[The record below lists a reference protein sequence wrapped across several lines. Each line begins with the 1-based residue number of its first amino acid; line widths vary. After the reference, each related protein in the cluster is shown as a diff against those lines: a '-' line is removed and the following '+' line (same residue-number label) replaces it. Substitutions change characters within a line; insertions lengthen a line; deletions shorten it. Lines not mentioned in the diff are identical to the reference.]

1 MKITLRRVCI
11 CIALIYLAFSAYAT
25 YIVFFKTKAVNR
37 IQRVTKK
44 GKGSVP
50 QTAGPN
56 HLKDVLSVED
66 GEWNPWEED
75 EKKSTL
81 SPKDQN
87 VILKNIKDYPSEKK
101 EQYFK
106 VQIWGK
112 AAIGLYLWEH
122 ILEGQLNPSDP
133 TAQWRIGNLHLGKIH
148 FSFYTGPSVV
158 PKYLPLDSTFV
169 VLVLNGR
176 EEQKISYAIQ
186 WLQHVKSLVQTRKI
200 LHVAV
205 VLLGSEQ
212 CNNDWIRVYLR
223 QNGGFID
230 LLFLVYDSP
239 WVNGRDIFQWPLGV
253 ATYRGF
259 PIVSP
264 DNLLLN
270 SERPY
275 LCNFLGT
282 IYKNSSRETL
292 LSVMREKQ
300 LEKHCII
307 AAREEWL
314 PQETSESLKRYQ
326 NSLMNSDLTLCP
338 VGINT
343 ESYRIYE
350 ACSCGSVPVVE
361 DIMTPGNCGN
371 SALNQNPPLQLLKL
385 MKAPFIFLKDWRTLP
400 EVFEKEKK
408 MSLQAKNIRRKK
420 LVEWYNNFKHN
431 LKELFTEKLEQTV
444 FLKDSR

>member
-1 MKITLRRVCI
+1 ML
-11 CIALIYLAFSAYAT
+11 
-25 YIVFFKTKAVNR
+25 IVFIDF
-37 IQRVTKK
+37 
-44 GKGSVP
+44 
-50 QTAGPN
+50 
-56 HLKDVLSVED
+56 H
-66 GEWNPWEED
+66 
-75 EKKSTL
+75 
-81 SPKDQN
+81 
-87 VILKNIKDYPSEKK
+87 
-101 EQYFK
+101 FFF
-106 VQIWGK
+106 
-112 AAIGLYLWEH
+112 
-122 ILEGQLNPSDP
+122 
-133 TAQWRIGNLHLGKIH
+133 